1 LGISNFAQEGVTS
14 IASVKTKAAPFRMGT
29 RPQNCMQVLLV
40 CDKLQ
45 GETRALELKLDKRG
59 FIFCTVT
66 KTPTHIFSQ
75 KTIMFGSPL

>member
-1 LGISNFAQEGVTS
+1 
-14 IASVKTKAAPFRMGT
+14 
-29 RPQNCMQVLLV
+29 MQVLLV